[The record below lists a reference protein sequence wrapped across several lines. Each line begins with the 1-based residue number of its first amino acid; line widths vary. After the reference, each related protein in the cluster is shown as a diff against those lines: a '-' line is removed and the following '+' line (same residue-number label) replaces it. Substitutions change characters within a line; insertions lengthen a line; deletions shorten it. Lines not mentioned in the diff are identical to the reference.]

1 MRYILGLLLVMQA
14 TYSAPS
20 SFGAG
25 DLSKQ
30 KPYGLSASEKFI
42 LKNKQSIKKL
52 QQNNINQKQVSTNI
66 QNDISVLREMFV
78 SSSTSINQK
87 NNNLNQIFSAIDKNI
102 TDILLDAQYKN
113 DEIEKLKE
121 KIEVLNSSNEVLKTS
136 LFALKDIILNI
147 NNSFVSKEELE
158 DVKKSIAKNKKN
170 NKKKKLPLQDIQKKA
185 HKLYKN
191 KKYFEASKNYK
202 ILVKNKYRPANSNFR
217 LGEIAYY
224 QKKYKSSIEY
234 YTKSVALYDKAKYM
248 PTLLYHTAISYI
260 RTNDKKNAKPF
271 LNAIMQNFPKSKE
284 ARLAKK
290 ELGKF

>member
-1 MRYILGLLLVMQA
+1 MRHILGFLFVIQ
-14 TYSAPS
+14 TIYSAPS

-25 DLSKQ
+25 DLSKEN
-30 KPYGLSASEKFI
+30 PYGLSPSEKFI
-42 LKNKQSIKKL
+42 LKNKQNVKKL
-52 QQNNINQKQVSTNI
+52 QQTSVSQKQVYTNI

-78 SSSTSINQK
+78 SSSTSINQ
-87 NNNLNQIFSAIDKNI
+87 NNNNFNKIFVSIDKNI
-102 TDILLDAQYKN
+102 TDILLNSQYQN
-113 DEIEKLKE
+113 DEIEKLKD
-121 KIEVLNSSNEVLKTS
+121 KIEALSSSNEILKTS

-158 DVKKSIAKNKKN
+158 DVKKSITQKKKN
-170 NKKKKLPLQDIQKKA
+170 NKKKKLSLQDIQKKA
-185 HKLYKN
+185 HKLYKK
-191 KKYFEASKNYK
+191 KKYSEASKNYK

-224 QKKYKSSIEY
+224 QKKYKSSIKY
-234 YTKSVALYDKAKYM
+234 YTTSVALYDKAKYM

-260 RTNDKKNAKPF
+260 RTKDKKNAKPF